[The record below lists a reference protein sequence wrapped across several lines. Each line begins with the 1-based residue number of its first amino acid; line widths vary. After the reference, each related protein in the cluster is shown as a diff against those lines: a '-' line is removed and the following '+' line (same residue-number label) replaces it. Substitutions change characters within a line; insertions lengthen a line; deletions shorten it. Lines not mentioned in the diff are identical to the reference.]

1 MVELEG
7 FGTLITDELKILLVT
22 FLLQLLALFSRQ
34 PHKSGGPVEMTPHTG
49 AAATLKIGC
58 QYQ

>member
-7 FGTLITDELKILLVT
+7 FGTLITDELNKFTLVT

-34 PHKSGGPVEMTPHTG
+34 PHIEM
-49 AAATLKIGC
+49 
-58 QYQ
+58 